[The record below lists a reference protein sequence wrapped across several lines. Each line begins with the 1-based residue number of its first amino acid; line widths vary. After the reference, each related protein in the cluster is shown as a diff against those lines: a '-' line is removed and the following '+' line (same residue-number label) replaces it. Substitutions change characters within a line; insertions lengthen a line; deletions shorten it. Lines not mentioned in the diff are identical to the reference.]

1 MFPTPYVE
9 LNAVLRALVE
19 GMQAA
24 LGDDF
29 VSACLQGPSPSAI
42 SMATV
47 TSTLSLPP
55 LAN

>member
-29 VSACLQGPSPSAI
+29 VSACLQGSFAVGDFDGDSDVDFVVA
-42 SMATV
+42 
-47 TSTLSLPP
+47 P